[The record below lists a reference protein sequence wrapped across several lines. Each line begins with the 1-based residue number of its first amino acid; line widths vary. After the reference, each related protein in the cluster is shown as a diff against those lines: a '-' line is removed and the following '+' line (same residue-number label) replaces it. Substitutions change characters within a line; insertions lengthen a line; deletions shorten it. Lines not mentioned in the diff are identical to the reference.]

1 MNKET
6 MAAILPGERNKEI
19 DNKSKGSSYSL
30 WFESRS
36 LTCLQVFIVSCLV
49 SLGFVISCFDHSCT
63 VMLLSLF
70 FSFFNGV

>member
-6 MAAILPGERNKEI
+6 MAAILPGEKNKEI

-36 LTCLQVFIVSCLV
+36 LTCLLLFPVWFHLGLSFPVLIILV
-49 SLGFVISCFDHSCT
+49 Q
-63 VMLLSLF
+63 
-70 FSFFNGV
+70 